1 MKIDEFVGC
10 KCIAGV
16 SLYLSKL
23 EITFANPTMFPY
35 QILIKIVFYLH
46 RGSNAN
52 LRILHFFAK
61 SGLLL

>member
-1 MKIDEFVGC
+1 VKIDEFVGY

-23 EITFANPTMFPY
+23 EITFANPKMFPY

-46 RGSNAN
+46 RGVKYKFAN
-52 LRILHFFAK
+52 FAFFAK